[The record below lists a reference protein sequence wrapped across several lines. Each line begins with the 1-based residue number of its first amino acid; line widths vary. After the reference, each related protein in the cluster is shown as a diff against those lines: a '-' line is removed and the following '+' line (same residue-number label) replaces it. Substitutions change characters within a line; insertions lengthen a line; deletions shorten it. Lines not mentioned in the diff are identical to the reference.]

1 MFIRILVTLAA
12 LVIVIPTAA
21 DTTTAQ
27 RRAVEIRLERRGY
40 FPTTKPIQQILAS
53 RDNRRLAKIKEAVYD
68 RRLTTDLVAAISLQ
82 ETGHLPEQRRD
93 TAVGDDGASVG
104 RFQIQTSTVL
114 DVNAWYGTEFE
125 PKDRKDPHLARI
137 ILRLYL
143 HRQYWRIEDRLNAGK
158 EAKDLVILSP
168 IQIARIWNGG
178 SGLWDQPATEA
189 YGQAISRWL
198 E

>member
-1 MFIRILVTLAA
+1 MITRFILILVALFLA
-12 LVIVIPTAA
+12 LPIVA
-21 DTTTAQ
+21 DTTAQ

-68 RRLTTDLVAAISLQ
+68 RRLTPALVACIALQ
-82 ETGHLPEQRRD
+82 ETGHLPENRRN

-104 RFQIQTSTVL
+104 RYQIQTATVL
-114 DVNAWYGTEFE
+114 DVNAWYGTAFE
-125 PKDRKDPHLARI
+125 PSDRKDPHLSRI

-143 HRQYWRIEDRLNAGK
+143 HRQYWRIEDQINLGK
-158 EAKDLVILSP
+158 KAKDLVILSP
-168 IQIARIWNGG
+168 VQIARIWNGG
-178 SGLWDQPATEA
+178 SGLWNQPATEA
-189 YGQAISRWL
+189 YGQAIGRWL